1 MFTSAADVL
10 KQTQSRRDR
19 SAAGDA
25 STSASTSKRRQN
37 GFDSTTFE
45 EAAVKRE
52 AAKRARIAR
61 GEDKKANSKS
71 KPKQSSIYDAFGAAM
86 AKAMDGGRRRR
97 GSYGGKEAEDAA
109 AMRGSFSAL
118 PGELIQRV
126 LTYAPVKFY
135 SDARLVCKAWR
146 DAIDDDMF
154 MPATKIDRSI
164 ALGTSRRPNAIA
176 WFEDVVGADWKDP
189 GIGPL
194 VRYIARTPPFKS
206 ELSVDKLCD
215 GIQRDRL
222 LSGAYEEGDGETV
235 ATSFLGTIGDVVGT
249 IRDLAAFEC
258 VKLDV
263 AGHRGVSGWG
273 VLALA
278 MVHVAENEFVGSRI
292 LRAARSALRGNAEA
306 EFVEEDLTEF
316 MHLLIAYIRL
326 GTLEGTREELSK
338 DAIHERRRIKARLTA
353 AFDYADLHDE
363 RDWSGAA
370 PGLNGMPGALQ
381 SNSRLT
387 IEQEAIVATN
397 LKAPH
402 WMIVHAFAGS
412 GKTTTLVEYARRNPH
427 LRFLYLA
434 FNRAIADEARSK
446 FPPNT
451 ECKTFHS
458 LAYPLAVWY
467 KRGGKKMHYGD
478 KLRTHEVAKHVGKSK
493 SDPVLGKAL
502 VTLKNFMISAAEE
515 IGVAHVPE
523 QLGRCSA
530 SDVVDCAKLVW
541 DSMKS
546 READSVPLSHA
557 GYMKMYQLQHP
568 RLDIDTSLNR
578 KKLGFDILLLDEAQ
592 DVGPVMFDIV
602 FRQENCAKIL
612 VGDSHQQIYNFTGA
626 MNILDNIGKRV
637 PSHLLTHRRLVRSFR
652 FGPEIA
658 MMANRILD
666 IKRESALVVGAKESF
681 PDRKCIFSAKKL
693 EQNIPLLHISS
704 NFIGNREEK
713 REQVT
718 ILVRTNASLV
728 LALFQ
733 ILSTK
738 DNWPQIARYH
748 SPRVSIVGGAE
759 SLKLDQV
766 LDFVRL
772 INGDYAEIKDK
783 YIRSF
788 ISRAS
793 DPDRHPLE
801 IITSIAESQDDFET
815 LSRIEI
821 AKRHGDNIG
830 FLLHRLQQADVHGN
844 EQLADFVLSTAHKSK
859 GLEWDNVVIWS
870 DFQSLSCAWFSG
882 NKHTCLTP
890 SEGAGAFFEMNE
902 LGEAVKIDP
911 DEINLVYVAITR
923 ARKRV
928 FLTQDLTR
936 LLSFP
941 QTEMHAEIFARM
953 PDLQAA
959 PYVLRKVS
967 CKATTAGDPHSLSTR
982 SQDGTTPV
990 ENGTSCHFCPEGLD
1004 SKTPL
1009 VWHRDDAGV
1018 EGLACVSH
1026 RDVWQKIH
1034 HQPPKQEDL
1043 QDVPLHERRKSQLS
1057 EESRHL
1063 THADESFSALCTS
1076 SNLFRSR
1083 MCAECFRADPSA
1095 YLNNRYRRSAGNLA
1109 PLRATLT
1116 YEHELGK
1123 SHRRPTGGASP

>member
-1 MFTSAADVL
+1 MFTSASDVL
-10 KQTQSRRDR
+10 KQSRRDE
-19 SAAGDA
+19 GGA
-25 STSASTSKRRQN
+25 SSSSKRRQSQKET
-37 GFDSTTFE
+37 DASTKTLTD
-45 EAAVKRE
+45 AAQRE

-61 GEDKKANSKS
+61 GEDKKASSKG

-86 AKAMDGGRRRR
+86 AKASSSVSNDGGGQRKAGKGKPASSVGG
-97 GSYGGKEAEDAA
+97 GSC
-109 AMRGSFSAL
+109 FSAL

-164 ALGTSRRPNAIA
+164 ALGTSRRANAIT
-176 WFEDVVGADWKDP
+176 WFEDVVGADWKDA

-215 GIQRDRL
+215 GIERDCL
-222 LSGAYEEGDGETV
+222 LSGAYDGETV

-263 AGHRGVSGWG
+263 AGRCGVSGWG

-292 LRAARSALRGNAEA
+292 LRAARRALRGNAEA

-363 RDWSGAA
+363 RDWNGAA
-370 PGLNGMPGALQ
+370 PGRNGMPGALQ

-387 IEQEAIVATN
+387 IEQEAIVATH

-478 KLRTHEVAKHVGKSK
+478 KLRTHEVAKYVGKSK

-502 VTLKNFMISAAEE
+502 VTLKNFMVSAAEE
-515 IGVAHVPE
+515 IGMAHVPE

-530 SDVVDCAKLVW
+530 SDVIDCAKLVW

-681 PDRKCIFSAKKL
+681 PDRKCIFLAKKL

-704 NFIGNREEK
+704 NLIGNREEK

-738 DNWPQIARYH
+738 DNWPHIARYH

-766 LDFVRL
+766 MDFVRL

-830 FLLHRLQQADVHGN
+830 YLLHRLQQADVHGN
-844 EQLADFVLSTAHKSK
+844 EHVADFVLSTAHKSK

-890 SEGAGAFFEMNE
+890 SEGAGAFYEINEM
-902 LGEAVKIDP
+902 GEAVKIDP

-941 QTEMHAEIFARM
+941 QNEMHAEMFARM
-953 PDLQAA
+953 PDMQNA
-959 PYVLRKVS
+959 PYVLRRVS
-967 CKATTAGDPHSLSTR
+967 RKATTAGDPHSLSTQ

-990 ENGTSCHFCPEGLD
+990 ENGTSCHFCPEDLD

-1009 VWHRDDAGV
+1009 VWRRDDDAV
-1018 EGLACVSH
+1018 DGLACVSH
-1026 RDVWQKIH
+1026 RDVWQKMH
-1034 HQPPKQEDL
+1034 HQPSKVDEEDL
-1043 QDVPLHERRKSQLS
+1043 QDVPLHARRKSQLS
-1057 EESRHL
+1057 EESRDL
-1063 THADESFSALCTS
+1063 THADKAFLALCTS

-1083 MCAECFRADPSA
+1083 MCAKCFRTEPSA
-1095 YLNNRYRRSAGNLA
+1095 FLNNRYRRSAGNLA

-1116 YEHELGK
+1116 YERNLGK
-1123 SHRRPTGGASP
+1123 STGGGTSPP